1 LVAVAV
7 NVVGVPA
14 QMVVLDVLIDTDG
27 TTIGLIVNVTTL
39 EMALSGVAQAAFE
52 INRQVITS
60 LFVKVVEL
68 KEAELVPT
76 TVPFL
81 LHW

>member
-14 QMVVLDVLIDTDG
+14 QMVVLDVLIDTEG
-27 TTIGLIVNVTTL
+27 ATTGLIVNVTAL

-60 LFVKVVEL
+60 LFVNVVEL

-76 TVPFL
+76 KVPFL